1 MRANSTT
8 SLGREHEE
16 YVVEVYDWANG
27 WRSRSSG
34 SSPHQPIDVTTEVSV
49 IECEATEKQSYS
61 LKKSFWQEIVSKQ
74 HTGKM
79 PMLAVRFK
87 DPTSSKSTDL
97 AVIGLEDL
105 SEMMEELEAYRE
117 QALKR

>member
-1 MRANSTT
+1 MRAKSTT
-8 SLGREHEE
+8 SLGKDHEE
-16 YVVEVYDWANG
+16 YVVEVFEWANG

-34 SSPHQPIDVTTEVSV
+34 ASAHQPIDVTTTVSV

-61 LKKSFWQEIVSKQ
+61 LKKAFWQEIVSKQ
-74 HTGKM
+74 HTGKT

-87 DPTSSKSTDL
+87 DPASSKSTDL

-117 QALKR
+117 SSVRR

>member
-1 MRANSTT
+1 
-8 SLGREHEE
+8 
-16 YVVEVYDWANG
+16 
-27 WRSRSSG
+27 
-34 SSPHQPIDVTTEVSV
+34 V

-61 LKKSFWQEIVSKQ
+61 LKKSFWEEIVSKQ

-87 DPTSSKSTDL
+87 DPTSNKSTDL

-105 SEMMEELEAYRE
+105 SEILEELEAHRE
-117 QALKR
+117 ASLKR